1 MNTEESTYTIIDI
14 KMNHSLHTTPQ
25 IIFAGENHGGHAAF
39 KSLKSSFRN
48 IEVLSDDDTILNMM
62 RSSDRRIFSFE
73 KARAPLAVC
82 AAYRPLIGR
91 EILNKIT
98 IINTHPSL
106 LPKYRGVH
114 ALAWAMI
121 NMEKEL
127 GFSIHLMNEHVDDGD
142 ILEQF
147 RVKYNNQTAQ
157 EMLNLF
163 NKYVEEN
170 LGRVVLDYMNNKIT
184 PIKQNRDDATW
195 VTKRNLTDCIV
206 DFNQTHKQIEAMFR
220 TLEPPYPYPMI
231 KLKDKLYEI
240 MNYQLVE
247 RKYEMHNGRVV
258 NIENDDVYIKTKEG
272 LLITSKLREYESL
285 KVFPAGDI
293 LKRGQRLYQV
303 CYKRMDV

>member
-1 MNTEESTYTIIDI
+1 MDY
-14 KMNHSLHTTPQ
+14 SLQTKHQ
-25 IIFAGENHGGHAAF
+25 IIFAGENHGGVAAF
-39 KSLKSSFRN
+39 KSLQSTFKS
-48 IEVLSDDDTILNMM
+48 IEVLSEDDTIINMM
-62 RSSDRRIFSFE
+62 RKSDRRILSFE
-73 KARAPLAVC
+73 EARAPLAVC
-82 AAYRPLIGR
+82 AAYRPLIGK
-91 EILNKIT
+91 EILDKIT

-147 RVKYNNQTAQ
+147 RVDYNNQTAQ

-163 NKYVEEN
+163 NEYVEQN

-184 PIKQNRDDATW
+184 PIKQNREEATW

-206 DFNQTHKQIEAMFR
+206 DFNQSHKQIKAMFR
-220 TLEPPYPYPMI
+220 TLQPPYPYPII
-231 KLKDKLYEI
+231 KLKDVLYEI
-240 MNYQLVE
+240 MNYQLIE
-247 RKYEMHNGRVV
+247 RKYEMHIGRVV
-258 NIENDDVYIKTKEG
+258 NVEDDEVYIKTKEG
-272 LLITSKLREYESL
+272 LLITNKLREYESL
-285 KVFPAGDI
+285 KIFPASEI

-303 CYKRMDV
+303 CYKRL

>member
-1 MNTEESTYTIIDI
+1 MD
-14 KMNHSLHTTPQ
+14 HSLKTKPQ
-25 IIFAGENHGGHAAF
+25 IIFAGENHGGLAAF
-39 KSLKSSFRN
+39 KSLQSSFSN
-48 IEVLSDDDTILNMM
+48 IEVLSDDDNILKKM
-62 RSSDRRIFSFE
+62 RRSDSRIFSFRE
-73 KARAPLAVC
+73 AKAPLAVC
-82 AAYRPLIGR
+82 AAYRPLIGK

-127 GFSIHLMNEHVDDGD
+127 GFTIHLMNEYVDDGD

-147 RVKYNNQTAQ
+147 KVDYNNQSTP

-163 NKYVEEN
+163 NKYVEQN

-184 PIKQNRDDATW
+184 PIKQNREEATW

-206 DFNQTHKQIEAMFR
+206 DFNQSHKQIKAMFR
-220 TLEPPYPYPMI
+220 TLQPPYPYPII

-258 NIENDDVYIKTKEG
+258 NIEGDEVYIKTKEG
-272 LLITSKLREYESL
+272 FLITNKLREYDSL
-285 KVFPAGDI
+285 QIYSAAEI

-303 CYKRMDV
+303 CKKRH

>member
-1 MNTEESTYTIIDI
+1 MD
-14 KMNHSLHTTPQ
+14 HSLQTKHQ
-25 IIFAGENHGGHAAF
+25 VLFAGENHGGIAAF
-39 KSLKSSFRN
+39 KSLQSSFSN
-48 IEVLSDDDTILNMM
+48 IEVLSDDDNILNKM
-62 RSSDRRIFSFE
+62 RRSDKRIFAFDQA
-73 KARAPLAVC
+73 KATLAVC
-82 AAYRPLIGR
+82 AAYRPLIGK
-91 EILNKIT
+91 EILDKIT

-147 RVKYNNQTAQ
+147 RVEYNTQTAQ

-163 NKYVEEN
+163 DEYVEQN
-170 LGRVVLDYMNNKIT
+170 LGRVVLAYMNNKIT
-184 PIKQNRDDATW
+184 PIKQNREEATW
-195 VTKRNLTDCIV
+195 LTKRNLTDCII
-206 DFNQTHKQIEAMFR
+206 DFNQSHKQIKAMFR
-220 TLEPPYPYPMI
+220 TLEPPYPYPMV
-231 KLKDKLYEI
+231 KLKDKLYEV

-247 RKYEMHNGRVV
+247 RAYEMHIGRVV
-258 NIENDDVYIKTKEG
+258 NIENDEVYIKTKEG

-285 KVFPAGDI
+285 KTFPASEI

-303 CYKRMDV
+303 CFKRL